1 MDETIEMA
9 KYFTKVKVRG
19 IIQAGANTGQEIKFF
34 RKYTTK
40 IILFEPIP
48 VHALNLS
55 RMNSDLM
62 VYNYALGN
70 DDKEGILHIAS
81 NQGESS
87 SLLKP
92 VDHIFHYKNITFT
105 KEVLVKIRKFST
117 IAKEESIDITK
128 YNVLM
133 TDCQGYDLEVIKGF
147 DEHIE
152 WIDLVVCEFINTNL
166 YEGNA
171 GLKDITEYLE
181 SRGLIFAGQT
191 PEHFGAGNAF
201 FKRTV

>member
-9 KYFTKVKVRG
+9 KYFTKVNIRG

-55 RMNSDLM
+55 RMNLDLM

-81 NQGESS
+81 NQGASS
-87 SLLKP
+87 SLLQP
-92 VDHIFHYKNITFT
+92 VDHIFHYKEITFN
-105 KEVLVKIRKFST
+105 EDILVKIRKFFT
-117 IAKEESIDITK
+117 IAKEESIDVSK
-128 YNVLM
+128 YNVLV

-147 DEHIE
+147 EEHIDV
-152 WIDLVVCEFINTNL
+152 IDLVVCEFINTNL

-171 GLKDITEYLE
+171 GLKEITEYLE
-181 SRGLIFAGQT
+181 SKGLNFVGQA
-191 PEHFGAGNAF
+191 PEYLGAGNAF
-201 FKRTV
+201 FKRN